1 MDQLIIDGTA
11 VYELD
16 EECIC
21 RKKQR
26 LEEELKQQ
34 EISKRRESGP
44 RRN

>member
-34 EISKRRESGP
+34 EISKRRESGKKSF
-44 RRN
+44 